1 MEPNPIKSIRKN
13 LFAISQAEFGNIAG
27 VNQSTV
33 ARWESG
39 QISPTLYE
47 IARIRGEAILRGLR
61 WDDSVLFTPD
71 TSLPAVASAQHIAD

>member
-13 LFAISQAEFGNIAG
+13 LFAVSQTVFGQLAG

-39 QISPTLYE
+39 QISPTLEE
-47 IARIRGEAILRGLR
+47 IAKIRAEAFSRGLT
-61 WDDSVLFTPD
+61 WDDAALFGQASVAL
-71 TSLPAVASAQHIAD
+71 AEQVSA